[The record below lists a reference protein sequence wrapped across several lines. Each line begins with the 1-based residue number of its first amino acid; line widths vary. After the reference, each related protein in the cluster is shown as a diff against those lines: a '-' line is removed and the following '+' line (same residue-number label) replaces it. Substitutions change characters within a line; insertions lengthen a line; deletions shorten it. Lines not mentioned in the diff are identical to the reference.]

1 MSRCSRARR
10 VALALMLALWFGM
23 GAEKG
28 AAVIQ
33 GMLLN
38 MAVRAPC
45 SPICCRR

>member
-1 MSRCSRARR
+1 MF
-10 VALALMLALWFGM
+10 VLWFGM

-38 MAVRAPC
+38 MAVAGAML
-45 SPICCRR
+45 SYLCRR